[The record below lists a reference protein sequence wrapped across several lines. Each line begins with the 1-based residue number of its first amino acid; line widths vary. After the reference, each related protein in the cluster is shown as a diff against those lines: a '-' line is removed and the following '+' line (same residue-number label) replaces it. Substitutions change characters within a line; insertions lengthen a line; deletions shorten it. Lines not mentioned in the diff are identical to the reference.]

1 MNLTSEKEKP
11 SNRQPLKPQTST
23 DLATRAHTDRARAAQ
38 MQASNGPR
46 NGPADR
52 DKRNTKANRE
62 ERSGRRSG
70 KERIGTGAQI
80 RLRRLGFG
88 PGTLTSSKARRAPR
102 CTGGPVR
109 QASAS
114 RAVGGREPDRRGGA
128 HGEGGVVAA
137 AAAEREG
144 ERARKSN
151 NAEKGKEGHLWEG
164 WWDVG
169 RGGVT
174 SRWI

>member
-1 MNLTSEKEKP
+1 MN
-11 SNRQPLKPQTST
+11 
-23 DLATRAHTDRARAAQ
+23 TR
-38 MQASNGPR
+38 
-46 NGPADR
+46 
-52 DKRNTKANRE
+52 ANRE

-70 KERIGTGAQI
+70 ADRNRRADPATEI
-80 RLRRLGFG
+80 RLGFG

-102 CTGGPVR
+102 CTGGPGR

-114 RAVGGREPDRRGGA
+114 WAVGGRERDRRGGA

-151 NAEKGKEGHLWEG
+151 NAEKEKEGHLWEG

-169 RGGVT
+169 AGRGGVT